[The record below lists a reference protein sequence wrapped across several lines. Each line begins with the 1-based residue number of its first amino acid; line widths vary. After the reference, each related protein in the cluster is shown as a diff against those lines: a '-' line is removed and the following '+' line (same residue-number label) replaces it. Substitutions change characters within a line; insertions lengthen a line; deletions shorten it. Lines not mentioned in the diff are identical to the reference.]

1 MAGSAFGVSAARA
14 AGTPIAGN
22 TIPSAPRRVVAVD
35 SRISLEMALALEL
48 PLVGYSHSR
57 ARPWV
62 PVPAEVPF
70 LAAPPDPEQILALA
84 PDLILC
90 PDTAPQSE
98 WWPLEKMRRIAPVL
112 TSDHRSHWR
121 DNIERLAAAL
131 GRSGLLAPLL
141 AEHAGRIDTIRR
153 RHAQAISAHLVVAA
167 SYDPL
172 KRRLNVRSG
181 GTGYGFVMP
190 AQVLTDLRGHAV
202 GADKLG
208 FYGEVALES
217 FGSVLGDVDGILLID
232 MGGSALAALAREPL
246 WQRLPA
252 VSAGRVEIV
261 AGNCVFGSFYT
272 ARYLAYAWE
281 ALFTRLNS

>member
-1 MAGSAFGVSAARA
+1 MAGSAFGVSAVRA
-14 AGTPIAGN
+14 AGTPIAGSV
-22 TIPSAPRRVVAVD
+22 IPSDPRRVVAVD

-90 PDTAPQSE
+90 PNTAPQSE
-98 WWPLEKMRRIAPVL
+98 WWPLEKMQRIAPVL

-121 DNIERLAAAL
+121 DNIERLAVAL
-131 GRSGLLAPLL
+131 DRSALLTPLL
-141 AEHAGRIDTIRR
+141 AEHAERIGAIHR
-153 RHAQAISAHLVVAA
+153 RHAPAISASLVVAA
-167 SYDPL
+167 NYDPL
-172 KRRLNVRSG
+172 KRRLSVRSG

-190 AQVLTDLRGHAV
+190 AQVLTDLGGHAV
-202 GADKLG
+202 RADELG
-208 FYGEVALES
+208 PYGEVALES
-217 FGSVLGDVDGILLID
+217 FGSVLRDVDGILLID
-232 MGGSALAALAREPL
+232 MGGGALPALAREPL

-252 VSAGRVEIV
+252 VSAGRVEVV
-261 AGNCVFGSFYT
+261 AGNCIFGSFYT
-272 ARYLAYAWE
+272 ARYLARAWE
-281 ALFTRLNS
+281 ALFARLGS

>member
-14 AGTPIAGN
+14 TGTPIAGSA
-22 TIPSAPRRVVAVD
+22 IPSVPQRVVAVD

-62 PVPAEVPF
+62 PVPAAVPF

-90 PDTAPQSE
+90 PNTAPQSE
-98 WWPLEKMRRIAPVL
+98 WWPLEKMQRIAPVL

-141 AEHAGRIDTIRR
+141 AEHSERIDTVRR
-153 RHAQAISAHLVVAA
+153 RHAHAISSKLVVAA
-167 SYDPL
+167 NYDPL
-172 KRRLNVRSG
+172 KRRLSVRSG

-190 AQVLTDLRGHAV
+190 AQVLTDLGGHAV
-202 GADKLG
+202 RVDELG
-208 FYGEVALES
+208 PYGEVALES
-217 FGSVLGDVDGILLID
+217 FGSVLGNVDGILLID
-232 MGGSALAALAREPL
+232 MGGGALAALAREPL
-246 WQRLPA
+246 WRRLPA
-252 VSAGRVEIV
+252 VSGGRVEIV
-261 AGNCVFGSFYT
+261 TGNCVFGSFYT
-272 ARYLAYAWE
+272 ARYLTRAWE
-281 ALFTRLNS
+281 ALFARLNS